1 MVRDIIVR
9 SAMAF
14 GMVAGLATGAIAFD
28 PERPECIAP
37 AGQGGGWDFTCRSV
51 SKLMLDQGLVS
62 TPVQVVNMP
71 GGSGAVGW
79 ANVTSKRNDDS
90 NVFVATS
97 AVAATMLAQ
106 DRYSSGPDGVKWL
119 AMLGADSGVVLV
131 NQDSPYNTLED
142 LMTAIEADP
151 SSVVAGGSSA
161 IGGWDH
167 LRYLLAAKAGGISG
181 DALRQ
186 MRWVQYDGGSPAV
199 TQMMGGHLDV
209 VVTDIGEIAGFI
221 ESGDAKAL
229 AVMSEERLPAF
240 PDVPTAIEAGYDM
253 VGYNWRGFYIPAG
266 VAQETYDGWLEIMSQ
281 VYESEEWKQTAEQ
294 NGLTP
299 IFRGGESFTEFV
311 EDNVVNQRELSKEI
325 GIIQ

>member
-1 MVRDIIVR
+1 MVRNLVA
-9 SAMAF
+9 SAATAF
-14 GMVAGLATGAIAFD
+14 VMVAGLAPVASAFE
-28 PERPECIAP
+28 PEKPECVAP

-51 SKLMLDQGLVS
+51 GKIMYDLGYVS

-71 GGSGAVGW
+71 GGSGAVAW
-79 ANVTSKRNDDS
+79 ANISSKREDDP
-90 NVFVATS
+90 NLFVATS

-106 DRYSSGPDGVKWL
+106 DRYPSGPDAVKWL

-131 NQDSPYNTLED
+131 SQDSPYTSLED
-142 LMTAIEADP
+142 LITALSEDP

-167 LRYLLAAKAGGISG
+167 LRYLLAAKAGGMSG
-181 DALRQ
+181 DALKE

-199 TQMMGGHLDV
+199 TQMMGGHVDV

-221 ESGDAKAL
+221 ESGDAVGL

-240 PDVPTAIEAGYDM
+240 PDVPTAIEQGYDM
-253 VGYNWRGFYIPAG
+253 VGYNWRGFYLPG
-266 VAQETYDGWLEIMSQ
+266 EVDQETYDGWLDVMAQ
-281 VYESEEWKQTAEQ
+281 LFESDEWQQTAEQ

-299 IFRGGESFTEFV
+299 IYNGGESFNTFV
-311 EDNVVNQRELSKEI
+311 LENVEAQRELSREI
-325 GIIQ
+325 GVIQ